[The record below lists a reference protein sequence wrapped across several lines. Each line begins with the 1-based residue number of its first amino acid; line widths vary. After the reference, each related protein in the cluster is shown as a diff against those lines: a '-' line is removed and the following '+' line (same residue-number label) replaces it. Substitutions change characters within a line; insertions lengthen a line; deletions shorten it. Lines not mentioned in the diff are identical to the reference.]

1 MRVFFDSSAFAKRY
15 VVHERGTAEVLAWCE
30 RADELALSVIAVP
43 ELIAAFCRLRR
54 DGRITATQYRRLKD
68 DFMAD
73 IDDALICDTSPQT
86 LQHAV
91 AALERHPLRGMDA
104 LHLGAAVACAAEMF
118 VSADKRHCAAARA
131 IGLTVSQVW

>member
-15 VVHERGTAEVLAWCE
+15 IADERGSGEVIGWCE

-43 ELIAAFCRLRR
+43 ELIAAFRRLRR
-54 DGRITATQYRRLKD
+54 DARITAPQYRRLKD

-73 IDDALICDTSPQT
+73 IADALICDTTPQV

-104 LHLGAAVACAAEMF
+104 IHLGAAAACAADLF
-118 VSADKRHCAAARA
+118 VSADRRQCAAAKA
-131 IGLTVSQVW
+131 SGLTVAEV

>member
-1 MRVFFDSSAFAKRY
+1 MRVFFDSSAFARRY
-15 VVHERGTAEVLAWCE
+15 IADEHGSEEVIGWCE

-54 DGRITATQYRRLKD
+54 DARITVPQYRRLKD

-73 IDDALICDTSPQT
+73 IADALICDATPQM

-104 LHLGAAVACAAEMF
+104 IHLGAAVACAADMF
-118 VSADKRHCAAARA
+118 VSADRRQCAAARA
-131 IGLTVSQVW
+131 IGLAVAAI

>member
-15 VVHERGTAEVLAWCE
+15 IAYESGTQEVIAWCE

-43 ELIAAFCRLRR
+43 ELVAAFCRLRR
-54 DGRITATQYRRLKD
+54 DGAISVPQYRRLKE

-73 IDDALICDTSPQT
+73 IADVLICDTTPQV

-91 AALERHPLRGMDA
+91 AALERYPLGAMDA
-104 LHLGAAVACAAEMF
+104 IHLGAAVACASDVF
-118 VSADKRHCAAARA
+118 VSADRRQCAAAKA
-131 IGLTVSQVW
+131 IGLAVSTI

>member
-15 VVHERGTAEVLAWCE
+15 IADERGSGEVIGWCE
-30 RADELALSVIAVP
+30 RADEIALSVIAVP

-54 DGRITATQYRRLKD
+54 DARITAPQYRRLKD

-73 IDDALICDTSPQT
+73 IADALICDTTPQV

-91 AALERHPLRGMDA
+91 AALERHPLRGTDA
-104 LHLGAAVACAAEMF
+104 IHLGAAAACAADLF
-118 VSADKRHCAAARA
+118 VSADRRQCAAAKA
-131 IGLTVSQVW
+131 SGLAVAEV

>member
-15 VVHERGTAEVLAWCE
+15 VADEQGSGEVLAWCE

-43 ELIAAFCRLRR
+43 ELIAAFCRLQR
-54 DGRITATQYRRLKD
+54 DGKITLPQYRRLKD

-73 IDDALICDTSPQT
+73 IADALICDTSPQT

-104 LHLGAAVACAAEMF
+104 IHLGAAVACAAEMF
-118 VSADKRHCAAARA
+118 VSADHRQCVAARA
-131 IGLTVSQVW
+131 IGLAVSQV